1 MVKKINEI
9 RAFMPGTIRTVFVK
23 VGSSVK
29 KGDKLLVL
37 DAMKMDNE
45 LTAPIDGIVQKV
57 SVKTGQTVV
66 KNELLVLL

>member
-1 MVKKINEI
+1 MIKKPNEI
-9 RAFMPGTIRTVFVK
+9 RAFIPGTIRAVFAK
-23 VGSSVK
+23 VGDEVK

-45 LTAPIDGIVQKV
+45 LIAPISGTVKEIP
-57 SVKTGQTVV
+57 VKTGQTVV

>member
-1 MVKKINEI
+1 MVRKLNEI
-9 RAFMPGTIRTVFVK
+9 RAFIPGTILNVFVK
-23 VGSSVK
+23 VGDTVR

-45 LTAPIDGIVQKV
+45 LVAPMDGT
-57 SVKTGQTVV
+57 VKEVPIKKGQTVV

>member
-1 MVKKINEI
+1 MIKKPNEI
-9 RAFMPGTIRTVFVK
+9 RAFMPGTIRAVFVK
-23 VGSSVK
+23 VGDNIE

-45 LTAPIDGIVQKV
+45 LTAPIDGKVKKV